1 MCLWCLKAHLKL
13 FYFIAGV
20 WIGVDWDEAERGKHD
35 GSHNGQRYF
44 SAR

>member
-1 MCLWCLKAHLKL
+1 MNEVFVMPKSP

>member
-1 MCLWCLKAHLKL
+1 MNDVFVMPKSL

-20 WIGVDWDEAERGKHD
+20 WIGVYWDEAERGKHD